1 MNDKE
6 RDAAVVFRFFNE
18 IGIIAQLSGNALER
32 LLPDAMTLPQ
42 FSVLNHF
49 VRLGGEPTPL
59 QLARA
64 FQVTKGAMTNTLG
77 HLQRKGFVSVRPD
90 DKDGRSKRVSI
101 TVAGRAAHQ
110 RAMAI
115 VAPEFKV
122 VAEVFSSE
130 RLAEGLPLLEEMR
143 AWLDKR
149 RDEQ

>member
-1 MNDKE
+1 MNDTE
-6 RDAAVVFRFFNE
+6 RDAATAFRFFTE

-101 TVAGRAAHQ
+101 TEAGRAAHQ
-110 RAMAI
+110 RSTQVI
-115 VAPEFKV
+115 APELK
-122 VAEVFSSE
+122 AITEVFSSE
-130 RLAEGLPLLEEMR
+130 RLADGLPLLEEMR
-143 AWLDKR
+143 AWMDRR